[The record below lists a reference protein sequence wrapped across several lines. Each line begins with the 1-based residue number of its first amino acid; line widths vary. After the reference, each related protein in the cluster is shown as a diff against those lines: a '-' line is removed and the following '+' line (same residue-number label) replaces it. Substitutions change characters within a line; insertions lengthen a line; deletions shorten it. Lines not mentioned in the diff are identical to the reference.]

1 MSNEVLM
8 HKIIEL
14 RKRKGFSQ
22 ELLAENSGLNLR
34 TIQRIEKG
42 ETIPRGDTL
51 RKLASAFDVSPEE
64 FSDWTYEEN
73 NGYLA
78 SLNISALAGLF
89 FPVLGI
95 LLPLI
100 FWLQKKDKVQGVRE
114 LGRRV
119 LNFQFTLTLLL
130 FLCFIAQVIIMTYA
144 FDSIQESDTVSPN
157 LVSGSIKNGLRFFL
171 MALLSLNVIN
181 IIMILFNSIRINKR
195 KRVFYP
201 SIPFIK
207 S

>member
-1 MSNEVLM
+1 MSKDSLM
-8 HKIIEL
+8 QKITEL
-14 RKRKGFSQ
+14 RKRKGYSQ

-51 RKLASAFDVSPEE
+51 RKLALAFDVSPEE

-73 NGYLA
+73 NGYLI
-78 SLNISALAGLF
+78 SLNISALAGLI

-95 LLPLI
+95 LIPMI
-100 FWLQKKDKVQGVRE
+100 FWFQKKDKIQGVKD

-130 FLCFIAQVIIMTYA
+130 FLCFIAQVVMMTYA
-144 FDSIQESDTVSPN
+144 FDSIQDSGNVSPN
-157 LVSGSIKNGLRFFL
+157 LVAGGIKDGLRFFL
-171 MALLSLNVIN
+171 LMYLTLNIGN
-181 IIMILFNSIRINKR
+181 IVMILFNTHRINKG
-195 KRVFYP
+195 KKVIYP
-201 SIPFIK
+201 YIPFIK
-207 S
+207 A